1 MLKFWEES
9 NDKLDFF
16 IENFLEEVILEL
28 DILVVSLVT

>member
-16 IENFLEEVILEL
+16 IEKFLEEVILEL